1 MTTLNLDKILAPKT
15 IAVVGASETPGSVG
29 ATIMRNLAQG
39 GFAGKIYPVN
49 SRYDT
54 LMGHKVFGSVADID
68 EDVDMAMIAV
78 PMARVPGVME
88 ACAQKGIPGAVV
100 ISADF
105 GRAGVPD
112 EAIRSA
118 MIRTVAKTG
127 IRIIGP
133 DSVGLVNTGQGLN
146 AGFMHQLPRPGKIAF
161 LSQSGAV
168 CTAVLD
174 LALRENVGFSHFVS
188 LGSKLDVDFG
198 DMIDYLGALDEV
210 ESIVMVVE
218 SLTRV
223 RKFMSAARAVSRV
236 KPIIAL
242 KTGRAGGRA
251 GFNSGTG
258 KNPCEDEIYDALFQR
273 AGILRVKEFEAL
285 FDCAEFLGK
294 QKRPRGSRLAIVS
307 NAGGIGSLAADA
319 LADYGIAPAP
329 LAPKT
334 LEVLDSLLQDR
345 WRRTNPIEVLQ
356 ESSADTYMAVVKTLM
371 TAQEIDGLLLLSS
384 PVGTYDGAAIAPDL
398 VQLLA
403 SAPFPVVT
411 AWMGGKNSDR
421 ARAIFNDQGIITYE
435 SPERAVRAFV
445 NLFQYGRNI
454 EMLQEIPYKTD
465 KRLDIDR
472 KSAVQ
477 IIDQGLTLPDGQ
489 LSSVQSNDLLAAY
502 GILSDA
508 DGPVEAGDYA
518 LRISVKHHEL
528 FGPVIRFGTGGL
540 MTRVVQDQAM
550 ALPPL
555 NRLLARRAMEA
566 SRISRVFGGQD
577 RILGVDTALLE
588 EMLICTSRL
597 VTDFPQIQSIDMNPI
612 LVRKGRIFIARSRV
626 RVVPS
631 DVRPPSHLVISPY
644 PWWQESTFETRDG
657 DRIFMRPI
665 RPSDADLVIEM
676 FEGLSPETVYR
687 RFFSPLKKISR
698 FLLIKLT
705 QIDYD
710 REIALTAF
718 TGPREDRKIAGVA
731 RIIFLGDGKTGEFAI
746 VLADDWQG
754 KGIGSVLLKRA
765 LECAFSYGLET
776 IEGPV
781 ISTNSAMLTL
791 GQKLGFTVALDPES
805 SEYKLTLALK
815 DIRME
820 GK

>member
-1 MTTLNLDKILAPKT
+1 MTTRNLDQILAPKS
-15 IAVVGASETPGSVG
+15 IAVVGASQTPGSVG
-29 ATIMRNLAQG
+29 ATVMRNLAHG
-39 GFAGKIYPVN
+39 GFEGNIYPVN
-49 SRYDT
+49 PRYET
-54 LMGHKVFGSVADID
+54 IMGYRAFGSVSDID
-68 EDVDMAMIAV
+68 KDVDMAIIAV
-78 PMARVPGVME
+78 PMAGVPGVVE

-112 EAIRSA
+112 ETIRRA
-118 MIRTVAKTG
+118 MVRTVAKTG

-133 DSVGLVNTGQGLN
+133 DSVGFVNTGQGLN

-251 GFNSGTG
+251 GFNSGLG
-258 KNPCEDEIYDALFQR
+258 QNPWEDEIYDALFQR

-334 LEVLDSLLQDR
+334 LEVLDSLLKDR

-384 PVGTYDGAAIAPDL
+384 PVGTYDGAVIAPEL
-398 VQLLA
+398 AQLLA
-403 SAPFPVVT
+403 KAPFPVVT

-421 ARAIFNDQGIITYE
+421 ARAIFNHQSIITYE
-435 SPERAVRAFV
+435 SPERAVRAFM

-454 EMLQEIPYKTD
+454 EMLQEIPYRTD

-472 KSAVQ
+472 ESAVH
-477 IIDQGLTLPDGQ
+477 IIDQGLALPDGQ
-489 LSSVQSNDLLAAY
+489 LSLVQSSDLLAAY

-518 LRISVKHHEL
+518 LGISVKFHEL
-528 FGPVIRFGTGGL
+528 FGPVICFGTGGL
-540 MTRVVQDQAM
+540 MAQVVQDQSM

-555 NRLLARRAMEA
+555 NRLLARRVMEA

-577 RILGVDTALLE
+577 RILGVDRAFLE
-588 EMLICTSRL
+588 EILIRTSRL
-597 VTDFPQIQSIDMNPI
+597 VTDFPQIRSIDMNPI
-612 LVRKGRIFIARSRV
+612 LVRKGRIFIAQSRV

-631 DVRPPSHLVISPY
+631 DVRPPAHLIISPY
-644 PWWQESTFETRDG
+644 PWWQESMFQTRDG
-657 DRIFMRPI
+657 DKIFIRPI
-665 RPSDADLVIEM
+665 RPTDADLVIEM

-718 TGPREDRKIAGVA
+718 ASPRGNRKIVGVA
-731 RIIFLGDGKTGEFAI
+731 RIIFLGDAKTGEFAI

-765 LECAFSYGLET
+765 LECALSYGLET

-781 ISTNSAMLTL
+781 ISTNSAMLAL
-791 GQKLGFTVALDPES
+791 GQRLGFSVALDPES

-815 DIRME
+815 DL
-820 GK
+820 